1 MTGKL
6 IRCVCGNL
14 YDPAQ
19 HANCPACDRAYQ
31 PPPQTKGSAKVTA
44 GTASKTPAVAPVRG
58 KATTRPPGWVWK
70 GLGMAAGGMAL
81 LYLLNRPASDGVLQG
96 TVIEQPLQITDSV
109 VSPNSVQPGAVD
121 RALVATWV
129 QNVTNPLGVA
139 EWVLEIRAD
148 GTYNFSS
155 SGPGA
160 APNHVGN
167 FTAADGKWTLISQS
181 IAWQDSG
188 TYELP
193 TPDMFVMHGKLGTGV
208 WKKRVPAAGK

>member
-6 IRCVCGNL
+6 VRCVCGNL
-14 YDPAQ
+14 FDPSQ

-31 PPPQTKGSAKVTA
+31 PPQTKGSEEVAA

-58 KATTRPPGWVWK
+58 RATTRPPAWLWK
-70 GLGMAAGGMAL
+70 GLGIAAGGLVL
-81 LYLLNRPASDGVLQG
+81 LYLFNRPGTDSGLQG
-96 TVIEQPLQITDSV
+96 TVIEPPPQVTDSA
-109 VSPNSVQPGAVD
+109 VSPDSVQPGTVD
-121 RALVATWV
+121 PALVATWV
-129 QNVTNPLGVA
+129 QNVTNQLGVA

-148 GTYNFSS
+148 GTYIFSS

-167 FTAADGKWTLISQS
+167 FAAADGKWTLTSRS

-193 TPDMFVMHGKLGTGV
+193 TPDTFVMHGKLGTGV
-208 WKKRVPAAGK
+208 WKKRVRAAGK